1 MVTERRE
8 TNELSPEIAPD
19 YYLEKFF
26 TMVIK
31 ETVRKRQVASQS
43 LKHGHRRAGNQEWLR
58 SQSMVRTAPHRE
70 NSEDL
75 QIKCLVEH

>member
-43 LKHGHRRAGNQEWLR
+43 LKHGHRRAGNQEWLE
-58 SQSMVRTAPHRE
+58 VTEHGE
-70 NSEDL
+70 NSTTQREL
-75 QIKCLVEH
+75 